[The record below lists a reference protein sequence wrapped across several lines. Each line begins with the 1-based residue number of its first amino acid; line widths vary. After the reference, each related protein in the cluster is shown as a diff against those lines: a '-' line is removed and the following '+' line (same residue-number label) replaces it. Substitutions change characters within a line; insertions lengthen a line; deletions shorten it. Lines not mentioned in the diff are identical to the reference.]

1 MARNKIAQ
9 YKLHQQHE
17 ILFCSKW
24 ALLRHRGQPHKVE
37 QNFFKVFHEGD
48 REQDVGSLVFV
59 LRKWMWISS
68 KMLMGLV
75 WKKKKLCKG
84 QIPE

>member
-1 MARNKIAQ
+1 MAQNKIAC

-17 ILFCSKW
+17 VLFCSKG
-24 ALLRHRGQPHKVE
+24 ALLRHHRQE
-37 QNFFKVFHEGD
+37 FHEGD

-68 KMLMGLV
+68 KTLMGLV
-75 WKKKKLCKG
+75 WKEKKLCKG